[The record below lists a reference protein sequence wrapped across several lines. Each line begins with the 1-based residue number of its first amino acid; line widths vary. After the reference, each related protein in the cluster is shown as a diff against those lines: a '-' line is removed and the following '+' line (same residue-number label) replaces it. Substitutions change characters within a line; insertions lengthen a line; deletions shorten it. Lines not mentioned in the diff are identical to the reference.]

1 MSVQSIS
8 SAAKGALSEG
18 KHRCDERVLYVN
30 LASMRK
36 INTILM
42 ILLAV
47 LVTAGSRQCSTE
59 DTGETGQKQKVSK
72 GPVSAGIERLAEK
85 IRRLTK
91 EEFAQ
96 NVEMRPAWSALE
108 LIGWRSAGSG
118 KCLKLAFYSK
128 DVSEPFESYCL
139 VPWQPLY
146 AVPRKPERFVLDA
159 PLLTVTAD
167 AMVFGPLGGKAADNT
182 PRVILKKVSDL
193 VAAAVDRDGC
203 EKELKEK
210 PAKAVP
216 SNLQII
222 KAVNH
227 PYYIEVEIALPGS
240 GHPMDRDISKM
251 APDKM
256 IRVSIVPDRGE
267 VIQRWLAPSE

>member
-1 MSVQSIS
+1 M
-8 SAAKGALSEG
+8 
-18 KHRCDERVLYVN
+18 
-30 LASMRK
+30 M
-36 INTILM
+36 
-42 ILLAV
+42 LLAV
-47 LVTAGSRQCSTE
+47 LVTAGSRQCSS
-59 DTGETGQKQKVSK
+59 DDETGKAQSESRPSSGGKQAEKTTGSDDPAETRQKKTESK
-72 GPVSAGIERLAEK
+72 KPVSAGVERLAEK
-85 IRRLTK
+85 IRKLTQ

-96 NVEMRPAWSALE
+96 NVDVRPAWSALE

-118 KCLKLAFYSK
+118 RCLKLAFYSR

-139 VPWQPLY
+139 VPWQSLY
-146 AVPRKPERFVLDA
+146 AVHRKPERFILDA

-167 AMVFGPLGGKAADNT
+167 TMVFGPLGGKAADGT

-193 VAAAVDRDGC
+193 VAAAVDKDGC

-210 PAKAVP
+210 PARAVP

-222 KAVNH
+222 KAVSH
-227 PYYIEVEIALPGS
+227 PYYVEVEIALPGS
-240 GHPMDRDISKM
+240 GHPMDRDISKLS
-251 APDKM
+251 PDKM